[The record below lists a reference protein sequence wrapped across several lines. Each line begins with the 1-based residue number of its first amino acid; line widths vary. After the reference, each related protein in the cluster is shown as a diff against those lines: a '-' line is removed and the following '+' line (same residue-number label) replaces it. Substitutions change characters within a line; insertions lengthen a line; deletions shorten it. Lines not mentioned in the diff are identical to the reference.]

1 MSFKKYMESKNQQKI
16 IVDME
21 KYKENLHAE
30 LSSFVMKPNKNVFEV
45 RKNFIDSEYFIS
57 IFSKINYPYQ
67 EKFIIALHSNDFV
80 KITKE
85 QDRFS
90 IWVESFCDDKL
101 MSEEIN
107 EKVYKYQ
114 VNIEKPNLEFD
125 EVDEIY
131 KNYLKE
137 SESILNQMSQ
147 ELKIAAEY
155 TKNWNNHQISIEAI
169 YPNENFVVCEAM
181 ITIGEV
187 FNASFMYEKTPTGNI
202 VKYSIE
208 EDNASDKLKNDIQ
221 NFILQLKNKPKHDK
235 FVQLYVSVPVS
246 ETKKYENIKRDLA
259 LGIDSGL
266 PNNIILSNKCF
277 LSEGELWKIKIDKKF
292 VQEFL
297 CEGDFVQ
304 YKIISDNASVRSIEK
319 VENEK

>member
-1 MSFKKYMESKNQQKI
+1 
-16 IVDME
+16 
-21 KYKENLHAE
+21 
-30 LSSFVMKPNKNVFEV
+30 
-45 RKNFIDSEYFIS
+45 
-57 IFSKINYPYQ
+57 
-67 EKFIIALHSNDFV
+67 
-80 KITKE
+80 
-85 QDRFS
+85 
-90 IWVESFCDDKL
+90 